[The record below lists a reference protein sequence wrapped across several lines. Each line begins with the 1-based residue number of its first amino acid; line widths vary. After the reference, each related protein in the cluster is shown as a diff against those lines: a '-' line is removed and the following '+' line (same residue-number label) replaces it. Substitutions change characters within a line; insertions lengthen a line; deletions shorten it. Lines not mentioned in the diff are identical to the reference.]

1 MIKEKQA
8 IKLYKEGMSIDG
20 IMERLA
26 ISQAMLYNVLTLNK
40 LRRKSHHLT
49 DPYFLEVVS
58 NMKFKQG
65 LSQKEIAKRLNVC
78 CATITNA
85 LRRRG
90 WSR

>member
-8 IKLYKEGMSIDG
+8 IKLYREGVSING
-20 IMERLA
+20 IMERVD
-26 ISQAMLYNVLTLNK
+26 IPQAMLYDILNLHK

-49 DPYFLEVVS
+49 DSYFLEVVS
-58 NMKFKQG
+58 NMKKSG

-78 CATITNA
+78 CATISNA

-90 WSR
+90 WSK